1 MIDTQILRTLY
12 VDTKDVQP
20 QILEHAIHKIN
31 CRKEELKYV
40 SYDFFDNTTVAI
52 LTNKQ
57 IVFVE
62 TIDNQIKVKTIRYLD
77 VRNVGYE
84 MLEDRLKISLSDKH
98 HNVLAYLPTST
109 YKNSTEMIEYIYNT
123 SMQSRNQTILKI
135 FKK

>member
-20 QILEHAIHKIN
+20 QILEQAIHKIN

-62 TIDNQIKVKTIRYLD
+62 TIENQIKVKTIRYLD

-109 YKNSTEMIEYIYNT
+109 YKNSIEMVEYIYNT
-123 SMQSRNQTILKI
+123 SMQSRNQIILKI